1 MTTTSKPHAATLP
14 DDLLDPVDEFAD
26 EDGLNDALIELDD
39 DGQPI
44 VDAEDEDDDDDD
56 LGEDIDAL
64 AYDAPDLDTMLKA
77 AVGSNDGDRRCGLIA
92 IVGRPN
98 VGKSTLLNTLIG
110 QKVSITSRKAQT
122 TRHRITGISTQA
134 DPQYVYVDTPGFQ
147 TTPTTRGTAALNRNL
162 NKTVQSVLGDVDVV
176 LFVVDAG
183 RFNPADA
190 KVLSLIPP
198 GKPTFLIANKLDLI
212 TRRSDLLPWL
222 QQMQAKHAFTEFVPL
237 TATKKDDTQR
247 LLDIIRPYLP
257 EQPWYYDED
266 ALTDR
271 SDKFLAA
278 ELIREKL
285 FRLTGDELPYTST
298 VQIDKY
304 EEVEGG
310 RLNRIA
316 ATIIV
321 ERDAH
326 KGMVIGEGGERLK
339 RISTEARTEMERL
352 TGRKVFLEV
361 WVKVRSGWADDEKR
375 LKSYGYE

>member
-1 MTTTSKPHAATLP
+1 MTTSSKPQAATLP

-44 VDAEDEDDDDDD
+44 VDAEDEDDDD
-56 LGEDIDAL
+56 LGEDIDDL

-134 DPQYVYVDTPGFQ
+134 DTQYVFVDTPGFQ
-147 TTPTTRGTAALNRNL
+147 TTHTTRGTAALNRNL

-222 QQMQAKHAFTEFVPL
+222 QQMQARHAFTEFVPL

>member
-1 MTTTSKPHAATLP
+1 
-14 DDLLDPVDEFAD
+14 
-26 EDGLNDALIELDD
+26 
-39 DGQPI
+39 
-44 VDAEDEDDDDDD
+44 
-56 LGEDIDAL
+56 
-64 AYDAPDLDTMLKA
+64 MLKA

-134 DPQYVYVDTPGFQ
+134 DTQYVFVDTPGFQ
-147 TTPTTRGTAALNRNL
+147 TTHTTRGTAALNRNL

-222 QQMQAKHAFTEFVPL
+222 QQMQARHAFTEFVPL

>member
-1 MTTTSKPHAATLP
+1 MIVVDSNFGFGESVVSGEVTPDHFVVNKVTL
-14 DDLLDPVDEFAD
+14 DIMERTISQKEICYTVD
-26 EDGLNDALIELDD
+26 
-39 DGQPI
+39 
-44 VDAEDEDDDDDD
+44 
-56 LGEDIDAL
+56 
-64 AYDAPDLDTMLKA
+64 LKA
-77 AVGSNDGDRRCGLIA
+77 QRC
-92 IVGRPN
+92 
-98 VGKSTLLNTLIG
+98 
-110 QKVSITSRKAQT
+110 
-122 TRHRITGISTQA
+122 
-134 DPQYVYVDTPGFQ
+134 
-147 TTPTTRGTAALNRNL
+147 TAMEVPFERQ
-162 NKTVQSVLGDVDVV
+162 TVQSVLGDVDVV
-176 LFVVDAG
+176 LFLVDAG
-183 RFNPADA
+183 RFGLDDA
-190 KVLSLIPP
+190 KVLSMIPK
-198 GKPTFLIANKLDLI
+198 GKPVFLIANKLDLI
-212 TRRSDLLPWL
+212 HRRADLLPWL
-222 QQMQAKHAFTEFVPL
+222 KQMQERHPFTEFVPL
-237 TATKKDDTQR
+237 QATRPADTER
-247 LLDIIRPYLP
+247 LLGIIRPYLP
-257 EQPWYYDED
+257 EQPWFYDAD

-352 TGRKVFLEV
+352 TGKKVFLEV
-361 WVKVRSGWADDEKR
+361 WVKVRSGWADDEQR

>member
-1 MTTTSKPHAATLP
+1 MTLP
-14 DDLLDPVDEFAD
+14 NEPNLPDSESENETADGAPSLQPDLEAMLAAARP
-26 EDGLNDALIELDD
+26 G
-39 DGQPI
+39 GQP
-44 VDAEDEDDDDDD
+44 E
-56 LGEDIDAL
+56 G
-64 AYDAPDLDTMLKA
+64 PT
-77 AVGSNDGDRRCGLIA
+77 RCGLIA

-98 VGKSTLLNTLIG
+98 VGKSTLMNSLIG

-122 TRHRITGISTQA
+122 TRHRITGIATDADTQF
-134 DPQYVYVDTPGFQ
+134 VFVDTPGFQ
-147 TTPTTRGTAALNRNL
+147 TRHTVKGTAALNRNL

-176 LFVVDAG
+176 LFLVDAG
-183 RFNPADA
+183 RFGLDDA
-190 KVLSLIPP
+190 KVLSMIPK
-198 GKPTFLIANKLDLI
+198 GKPVFLIANKLDLI
-212 TRRSDLLPWL
+212 HRRADLLPWL
-222 QQMQAKHAFTEFVPL
+222 KQMQERHPFTEFVPL
-237 TATKKDDTQR
+237 QATRPADTER
-247 LLDIIRPYLP
+247 LLGIIRPYLP
-257 EQPWYYDED
+257 EQPWFYDAD

-339 RISTEARTEMERL
+339 RISTEARTELERL
-352 TGRKVFLEV
+352 TGKKVFLEV
-361 WVKVRSGWADDEKR
+361 WVKVRSGWADDEQR

>member
-1 MTTTSKPHAATLP
+1 M
-14 DDLLDPVDEFAD
+14 
-26 EDGLNDALIELDD
+26 
-39 DGQPI
+39 
-44 VDAEDEDDDDDD
+44 
-56 LGEDIDAL
+56 
-64 AYDAPDLDTMLKA
+64 
-77 AVGSNDGDRRCGLIA
+77 
-92 IVGRPN
+92 
-98 VGKSTLLNTLIG
+98 
-110 QKVSITSRKAQT
+110 
-122 TRHRITGISTQA
+122 
-134 DPQYVYVDTPGFQ
+134 
-147 TTPTTRGTAALNRNL
+147 
-162 NKTVQSVLGDVDVV
+162 
-176 LFVVDAG
+176 
-183 RFNPADA
+183 
-190 KVLSLIPP
+190 LSLIPP

-222 QQMQAKHAFTEFVPL
+222 QQMQARHAFTEFVPL